1 MSKKNPITV
10 SSWTLGDQCKFEDRV
25 IAAKEA
31 GYEGI
36 GLRAETYVD
45 ALNEGLHDED
55 ILAILD
61 KHDMKVTEVEYIVQ
75 WCEEHRSYE
84 QKYKEQMCFHM
95 CELFGVGHINCG
107 LMENYS
113 VEYTAQKLKELCQ
126 RAGKYIIGVEPMP
139 YSGIP
144 NLQKGWEVVKAS
156 GCENAML
163 ILDTWHWVRANQPYD
178 ILTPEIA
185 KKVISIQINDAYERP
200 YADSILRDE
209 SMHDRLAPG
218 TGAKDTAGFVKMIK
232 DAGVD
237 PKVIGVEVIS
247 DEILGRGLKEAAAYT
262 YENTEKV
269 LKANIKPKRRNRIE
283 YFDLHP
289 EIPLDERN
297 NYHIDNNNLGIG
309 TPKQKFRRNVEAIKI
324 LKQCNEENRY
334 ATQEEQQIL
343 AEYVGWGGLAD
354 AFDPQND
361 GWSEEYKELKSLLTE
376 KEYSEARQ
384 STLTAFYTPP
394 VVISSIYK
402 ALEKMGL
409 EKGNILEP
417 SCRSW

>member
-144 NLQKGWEVVKAS
+144 DLKKGWEVVKAS
-156 GCENAML
+156 GCDNAML
-163 ILDTWHWVRANQPYD
+163 ILDTWHWVRADQPYD

-200 YADSILRDE
+200 CS
-209 SMHDRLAPG
+209 
-218 TGAKDTAGFVKMIK
+218 
-232 DAGVD
+232 
-237 PKVIGVEVIS
+237 
-247 DEILGRGLKEAAAYT
+247 T
-262 YENTEKV
+262 YF
-269 LKANIKPKRRNRIE
+269 KR
-283 YFDLHP
+283 
-289 EIPLDERN
+289 
-297 NYHIDNNNLGIG
+297 
-309 TPKQKFRRNVEAIKI
+309 
-324 LKQCNEENRY
+324 
-334 ATQEEQQIL
+334 
-343 AEYVGWGGLAD
+343 
-354 AFDPQND
+354 
-361 GWSEEYKELKSLLTE
+361 
-376 KEYSEARQ
+376 
-384 STLTAFYTPP
+384 
-394 VVISSIYK
+394 
-402 ALEKMGL
+402 
-409 EKGNILEP
+409 
-417 SCRSW
+417 

>member
-1 MSKKNPITV
+1 MSRKNPITV
-10 SSWTLGDQCKFEDRV
+10 SSWTLGDQCKFEERV

-61 KHDMKVTEVEYIVQ
+61 KHGIKVTEVEYIVQ
-75 WCEEHRSYE
+75 WAEEHRSYE

-144 NLQKGWEVVKAS
+144 DMKKGWAVVKAAD
-156 GCENAML
+156 CENAKL
-163 ILDTWHWVRANQPYD
+163 IMDTWHWVRANQPVDLSVIED
-178 ILTPEIA
+178 IPADKI
-185 KKVISIQINDAYERP
+185 VSIQINDVWERP
-200 YADSILRDE
+200 YATTILRDE

-232 DAGVD
+232 EAGID
-237 PKVIGVEVIS
+237 PKVVGVEVIS
-247 DEILGRGLKEAAAYT
+247 DEILSRGLKEAAAHT
-262 YENTEKV
+262 YDNTVKV
-269 LKANIKPKRRNRIE
+269 LKEAW
-283 YFDLHP
+283 P
-289 EIPLDERN
+289 EIL
-297 NYHIDNNNLGIG
+297 
-309 TPKQKFRRNVEAIKI
+309 EA
-324 LKQCNEENRY
+324 
-334 ATQEEQQIL
+334 
-343 AEYVGWGGLAD
+343 
-354 AFDPQND
+354 
-361 GWSEEYKELKSLLTE
+361 
-376 KEYSEARQ
+376 
-384 STLTAFYTPP
+384 
-394 VVISSIYK
+394 
-402 ALEKMGL
+402 
-409 EKGNILEP
+409 
-417 SCRSW
+417 